1 MCVIILGYYFLM
13 VSVHWVIIKKLV
25 IVLDHVIK
33 CRGGMV
39 ISTTMLK
46 ERRNVNIQEVVPK
59 KSS

>member
-1 MCVIILGYYFLM
+1 M

-25 IVLDHVIK
+25 IALDHVIK